1 MGENVIVSLPV
12 YFRAIEKARLIM
24 NKKIIITCSVDENR
38 SQLHLSEDAI
48 TI

>member
-12 YFRAIEKARLIM
+12 YCRAVEKARLIM
-24 NKKIIITCSVDENR
+24 NKELIITCSVDENR
-38 SQLHLSEDAI
+38 SQLPLSEDAI